1 LAFFIIRNYSG
12 CCSVY
17 YKLSFKLL
25 PLTKLKFLFMEY
37 GFLSVIP
44 PIVAIVLALKTKQVY
59 IALLFGIWFS
69 WLIVEGWNPLAGTLA
84 MIEGMVNVFQSKGN
98 TRTIMFSA
106 LVGALLIFI
115 QYSRGVEGFI
125 NIINRKLIKLEEKK
139 SGYSRVMVQVLA
151 TCTGLLLF
159 VETSISS
166 LTVGTLY
173 RPIFD
178 KLGIPREKLAYIA
191 DSSSAPSSILIPFNA
206 WGAFIMGL
214 LLTQGIEQPFSVMI
228 ASIKYN
234 FYPLLAIVIVFIV
247 IITKK
252 DFGPMKKAEKRTK
265 ETGALMNPN
274 SKPMVSD
281 AVTSFPPKEGIEAK
295 AYNMIVPLL
304 VMVFMMPINL
314 TYTGWSAV
322 ENASSLLNHASQAIG
337 KGSGSSSVLY
347 AVITALLVA
356 MIMYFI
362 QGIMKPKEAVT
373 LTLKG
378 ISELMPLA
386 LLMLLAFA
394 IGDACKVLDT
404 GNYVANIT
412 ESWLSPELLPA
423 IVFIVSSFIA
433 FSTGTSWGTFAI
445 MLAISIPMANMHGSD
460 ITIIVAATLGGGI
473 FGDHCS
479 PISDTSIISSMASAS
494 DHIDHVKTQ
503 LPYALIGGTV
513 TVFMYLIIGFFG

>member
-1 LAFFIIRNYSG
+1 
-12 CCSVY
+12 
-17 YKLSFKLL
+17 
-25 PLTKLKFLFMEY
+25 MEY
-37 GFLSVIP
+37 GFFSIIP
-44 PIVAIVLALKTKQVY
+44 PIVAIILALRTKQVY
-59 IALLFGIWFS
+59 AALLFGIWFS
-69 WLIVEGWNPLAGTLA
+69 WLIINEWNFLEGTIA
-84 MIEGMVNVFQSKGN
+84 MIEGMVNVFQSEGN

-106 LVGALLIFI
+106 LVGALLIFV
-115 QYSRGVEGFI
+115 QYSKGVEGFI
-125 NIINRKLIKLEEKK
+125 QVINRRLVKIEDKK
-139 SGYSRVMVQVLA
+139 AGYSRLMVQILA
-151 TCTGLLLF
+151 AFTGILLF
-159 VETSISS
+159 VETSISA

-178 KLGIPREKLAYIA
+178 KLQIPREKLAYIA
-191 DSSSAPSSILIPFNA
+191 DASSAPSSILIPFNA

-214 LLTQGIEQPFSVMI
+214 LLTQGIENPFSVML

-234 FYPLLAIVIVFIV
+234 FYPLLAIAIVFI
-247 IITKK
+247 IIFIKK

-265 ETGALMNPN
+265 ETGLLMNPN

-281 AVTSFPPKEGIEAK
+281 EITSFPSKEGIQAK

-304 VMVFMMPINL
+304 VMVLMMPINL
-314 TYTGWSAV
+314 MYTGWNSV
-322 ENASSLLNHASQAIG
+322 QNSSSFLNHASEAIG
-337 KGSGSSSVLY
+337 KGSGSSAVLY

-356 MIMYFI
+356 VIMYFI
-362 QGIMKPKEAVT
+362 QGIMKPKEAIA

-394 IGDACKVLDT
+394 IGDACKELET
-404 GNYVANIT
+404 GAYIANAT
-412 ESWLSPELLPA
+412 KDLLSPELLPA
-423 IVFIVSSFIA
+423 VVFVISSFIA

-445 MLAISIPMANMHGSD
+445 MLAISIPMSNIHGAD
-460 ITIIVAATLGGGI
+460 LTIVVAATLGGGI

-503 LPYALIGGTV
+503 LPYALIGG
-513 TVFMYLIIGFFG
+513 LITAILYVMIGFFG